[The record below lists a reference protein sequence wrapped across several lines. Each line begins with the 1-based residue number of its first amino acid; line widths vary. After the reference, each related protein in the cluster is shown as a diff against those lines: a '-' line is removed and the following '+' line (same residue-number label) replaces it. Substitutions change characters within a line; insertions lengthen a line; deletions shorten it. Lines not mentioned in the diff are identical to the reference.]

1 MTSESEETMIWTA
14 MCNKHPSYQS
24 NSFRR
29 DLSKD
34 LQVGVFF
41 VQKYAVIAKHELL
54 KLYVEVQLCVY

>member
-1 MTSESEETMIWTA
+1 